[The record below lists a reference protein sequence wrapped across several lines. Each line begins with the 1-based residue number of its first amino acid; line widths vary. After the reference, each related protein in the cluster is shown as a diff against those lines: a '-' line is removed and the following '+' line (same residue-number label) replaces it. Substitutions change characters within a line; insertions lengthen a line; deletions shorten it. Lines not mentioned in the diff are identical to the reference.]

1 MLRGVL
7 CGFVFAGCLGSLAV
21 AASAQEVVHALTG
34 TVSSID
40 NLSKTL
46 IVFHDTGTEGQFK
59 DMTDSKTR
67 VVLDKKIVLDT
78 SGTDASKKK
87 GTYVI
92 VFYVGGGDE
101 RAAVALKSLGDGPFT
116 SMLGTVTKFEGK
128 GHAISIA
135 DSSGATQTFNLTEQT
150 IAEGYMGVTNGFK
163 FQVQK
168 GDRVRVVG
176 TAGNGS
182 TTALFVRA
190 M

>member
-1 MLRGVL
+1 
-7 CGFVFAGCLGSLAV
+7 
-21 AASAQEVVHALTG
+21 
-34 TVSSID
+34 
-40 NLSKTL
+40 
-46 IVFHDTGTEGQFK
+46 
-59 DMTDSKTR
+59 
-67 VVLDKKIVLDT
+67 
-78 SGTDASKKK
+78 
-87 GTYVI
+87 
-92 VFYVGGGDE
+92 
-101 RAAVALKSLGDGPFT
+101 
-116 SMLGTVTKFEGK
+116 MLGTVTKFEGK